1 MLRKNLENCGRLSR
15 LTGYNEMIY
24 SKHNIFSRVAGSDNF
39 FIVNLL
45 NGSAD
50 ILTPAEGNM
59 VKELLA
65 GKEIAEDF
73 RENLIE
79 QGYLADEKEEER
91 LYRSKYLDF
100 LDTRDED
107 EVQLFFVPNYS
118 CNFACTYCYQDEYA
132 SSKQELTTEVI
143 DAFFVYIGKEFAGR
157 KKYLTIFGGEPLLN
171 SPKQKELIAY
181 LLKKAI
187 LSDLEVCFVTNGF
200 SLVEYINILKS
211 AAIREI
217 QVTLDGTGSVHDA
230 RRFLKGGGATFDK
243 IVEGIDACLQNE
255 LPVNLRMVI
264 DKENI
269 GGLPELA
276 RFAIEKGWTKSE
288 FFKTQLGRNYE
299 LHHCQA
305 TSEKLFS
312 RVSLY
317 ETIYQQVKKHPH
329 ILEFYKPAYSIS
341 KFLAETGSL
350 PDPLYDACPAC
361 KTEWAFDYTGQIY
374 SCTATVGKTDESL
387 GTFYPVISRNEDLIH
402 AWESRDV
409 LSIAECTTCNFQLA
423 CGGGCGSVA
432 KNRTGSV
439 CSTDCRPVKELLE
452 LGFSA
457 YFETK

>member
-1 MLRKNLENCGRLSR
+1 MV
-15 LTGYNEMIY
+15 Y
-24 SKHNIFSRVAGSDNF
+24 SKHNIFSKITGSDNF

-45 NGSAD
+45 SGSAD
-50 ILTPAEGNM
+50 ILNPDEAKVLHEFLG
-59 VKELLA
+59 
-65 GKEIAEDF
+65 GKEIAEEF
-73 RENLIE
+73 RVNLAE
-79 QGYLADEKEEER
+79 KGYLVNEKEEER
-91 LYRSKYLDF
+91 LYRNRYLDF
-100 LDTRDED
+100 IDTRDED

-132 SSKQELTTEVI
+132 NTNQELTTGVI
-143 DAFFVYIGKEFAGR
+143 DAFFSYVNHELAGR

-171 SPKQKELIAY
+171 SPKQKELISY
-181 LLKKAI
+181 LLEQANK
-187 LSDLEVCFVTNGF
+187 SNLEVSFVTNGY
-200 SLVEYINILKS
+200 SLVEYIDILKT
-211 AAIREI
+211 AQIREI
-217 QVTLDGTGSVHDA
+217 QVTLDGKGIVHDS

-243 IVEGIDACLQNE
+243 IVNGIDACLQNG

-264 DKENI
+264 DKANI
-269 GGLPELA
+269 DGLPEMA
-276 RFAIEKGWTKSE
+276 QFAIDKGWTKSE

-317 ETIYQQVKKHPH
+317 ETIYKQVKENPY

-341 KFLAETGSL
+341 KFLAENGNL
-350 PDPLYDACPAC
+350 PDPLFDACPAC

-374 SCTATVGKTDESL
+374 SCTATVGKPGESL
-387 GTFYPVISRNEDLIH
+387 GTFFPEVTRKEEMIND
-402 AWESRDV
+402 WESRDV
-409 LSIAECTTCNFQLA
+409 TTIAECSDCNMQLA

-432 KNRTGSV
+432 KNRTGNV

-457 YFETK
+457 YFPQPDN